1 MYLSKCCMTW
11 LCFVLLCILHTFS
24 KGHIYFIIKNKK
36 LKTLQQVRKT
46 FQTYALS
53 ILAWKIRGL
62 GYCSYLS
69 QTGGK
74 FGWSQG
80 WFGPWL
86 QQLAQPAISR
96 DPFHTVGGNVI
107 WSSHCGEQFGGSLK
121 KKNRRIIWSSNPT
134 PGNIPRQNSICV
146 FEKIHE
152 PQCS

>member
-1 MYLSKCCMTW
+1 M
-11 LCFVLLCILHTFS
+11 LLCILHTFS

-46 FQTYALS
+46 FQTYTLS

-74 FGWSQG
+74 SDWSQG

-121 KKNRRIIWSSNPT
+121 KKIDVSYDLVIPHLGTYPDKTLFVYSKRYTNPSVHSSS
-134 PGNIPRQNSICV
+134 IYNS
-146 FEKIHE
+146 
-152 PQCS
+152 QDMATA